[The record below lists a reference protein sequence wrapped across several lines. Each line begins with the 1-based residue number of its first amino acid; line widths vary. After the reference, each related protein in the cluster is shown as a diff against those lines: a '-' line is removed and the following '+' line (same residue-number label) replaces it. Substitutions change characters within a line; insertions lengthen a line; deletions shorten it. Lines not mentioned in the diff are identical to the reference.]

1 MEGWGKRW
9 GIYLTSREKFVEVRR
24 HFRRF
29 LMVEFEETREQVYF
43 RFYDPWV
50 MGAFS
55 KAWTVRQCMECY
67 RSLSTKLSTPF
78 SIKQFDG
85 NAISLGK
92 TPLRSVTSSLSMEFI
107 QILSQCRF
115 V

>member
-1 MEGWGKRW
+1 MEIPQPGETLLGKYR
-9 GIYLTSREKFVEVRR
+9 VERV
-24 HFRRF
+24 
-29 LMVEFEETREQVYF
+29 L
-43 RFYDPWV
+43 
-50 MGAFS
+50 GAS
-55 KAWTVRQCMECY
+55 MCY

-92 TPLRSVTSSLSMEFI
+92 APLRSVTSSFLMEFI
-107 QILSQCRF
+107 QISSSWRF

>member
-1 MEGWGKRW
+1 MSNGSWSPDGRYFVLSEAVFYKDEYSDMLLIDANGTMQRSFWGEPYISALGW
-9 GIYLTSREKFVEVRR
+9 S
-24 HFRRF
+24 
-29 LMVEFEETREQVYF
+29 
-43 RFYDPWV
+43 P
-50 MGAFS
+50 
-55 KAWTVRQCMECY
+55 CY